1 MRAMPRYVT
10 TVMLV
15 LGSFLTGCGP
25 MYWQAPGRGVIEF
38 RADSN
43 LCIQEAKSKYEVS
56 ERIYRRCMREHGWE
70 RVQTNYPTNSQFRG
84 PEDEDDFFSPPPPL
98 SKRGPAPDPG
108 GNPDCRYARRP
119 VERPA
124 HCPR

>member
-56 ERIYRRCMREHGWE
+56 ERIYRRCMREHVGSAS
-70 RVQTNYPTNSQFRG
+70 RQTIQPTSSSEAPKTRTTSSRRRPRSASVVRPQT
-84 PEDEDDFFSPPPPL
+84 
-98 SKRGPAPDPG
+98 PAATPTAATPG
-108 GNPDCRYARRP
+108 GR
-119 VERPA
+119 
-124 HCPR
+124 